1 MPGQV
6 AERRRF
12 RLARL
17 ASTKGPGVMP
27 GQLRSW
33 PPSRRDTM
41 RPQRRDRALCPVRPA
56 YSVASAVHPCLNE
69 GTGRYARSAHTSIQ
83 RRICFLKPQRRDRA
97 LCPVSLALRH
107 CVAEVTCL
115 NEGTG
120 RYARSELSRT
130 QGLPALPCLNE
141 GTGRYARSVAGTSS
155 QGRPSRC
162 LNEGTGRYA
171 RSVQPDSTILYL
183 RFSQRWRELIPANIS
198 FS

>member
-83 RRICFLKPQRRDRA
+83 RRICFLTPQRRDRA

-120 RYARSELSRT
+120 RYARSAPVAAVPGNVAVS
-130 QGLPALPCLNE
+130 LNE
-141 GTGRYARSVAGTSS
+141 GTGRYARSGENVPVAADFEVASTKGPGVMPGQCS
-155 QGRPSRC
+155 QILPSYTC
-162 LNEGTGRYA
+162 GFLKDGE
-171 RSVQPDSTILYL
+171 SLFQ
-183 RFSQRWRELIPANIS
+183 LI
-198 FS
+198 

>member
-69 GTGRYARSAHTSIQ
+69 GTGRYARSA
-83 RRICFLKPQRRDRA
+83 RRRKPCNPSYR
-97 LCPVSLALRH
+97 
-107 CVAEVTCL
+107 CL

-120 RYARSELSRT
+120 RYARSERQEVSQDARAA
-130 QGLPALPCLNE
+130 GLNE
-141 GTGRYARSVAGTSS
+141 GTGRYARSVRLDIASAFMLFASTKGPGVMPGQCS
-155 QGRPSRC
+155 QILPSYTC
-162 LNEGTGRYA
+162 GFLKDGE
-171 RSVQPDSTILYL
+171 SLFQ
-183 RFSQRWRELIPANIS
+183 LI
-198 FS
+198 

>member
-83 RRICFLKPQRRDRA
+83 RRICFLTPQRRDRA

-120 RYARSELSRT
+120 RYARSASRW
-130 QGLPALPCLNE
+130 CSS
-141 GTGRYARSVAGTSS
+141 RRSI
-155 QGRPSRC
+155 RC